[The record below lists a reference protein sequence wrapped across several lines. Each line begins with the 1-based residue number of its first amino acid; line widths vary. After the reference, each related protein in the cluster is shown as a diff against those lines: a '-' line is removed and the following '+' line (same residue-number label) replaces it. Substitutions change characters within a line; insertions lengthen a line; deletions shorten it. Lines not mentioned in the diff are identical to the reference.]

1 MRKLIAGFKVSLDG
15 KIEGAQGFA
24 DWVDAWSED
33 YGLTDA
39 IDACL
44 IGAGMYPGYEG
55 YWSAMQA
62 APDTPLPMT
71 GKLPTAKEL
80 EWARFAAKTPHYVLS
95 TTLKEK
101 QWANTTFLRSTDEV
115 AALKN
120 MPGKEIYLMGGGRLA
135 ASLLDAGLMDEF
147 RLIVHPILAG
157 EGKALFGTLKQ
168 RHALVLKEQRLLGE
182 GRLAL
187 MYSCPHH

>member
-1 MRKLIAGFKVSLDG
+1 MRKLIAAFKVSLDG

-33 YGLTDA
+33 YGLTDS

-71 GKLPTAKEL
+71 GKLPTAKER
-80 EWARFAAKTPHYVLS
+80 EWAQFAAKTPHYVLS

-101 QWANTTFLRSTDEV
+101 QWANTTILRSAEEV
-115 AALKN
+115 AALKRA
-120 MPGKEIYLMGGGRLA
+120 PGKDIYLMGGARLA
-135 ASLLDAGLMDEF
+135 SRLMDAGLVDEM
-147 RLIVHPILAG
+147 RLIVYPHFAG
-157 EGKALFGTLKQ
+157 EGKALFGALTQQ
-168 RHALVLKEQRLLGE
+168 RSAELLGVEQRERGLIAM
-182 GRLAL
+182 RYAVR
-187 MYSCPHH
+187 